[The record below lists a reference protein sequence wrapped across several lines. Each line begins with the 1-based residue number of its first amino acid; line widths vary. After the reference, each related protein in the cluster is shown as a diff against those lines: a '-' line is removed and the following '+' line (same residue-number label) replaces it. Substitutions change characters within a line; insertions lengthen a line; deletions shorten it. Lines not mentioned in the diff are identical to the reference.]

1 MSCPYQFYEDEN
13 SYYPMLYCK
22 LTTRPCLYRK
32 RCDLEQKYVRI
43 DGDDDC
49 YILMEQTKRD
59 IPNGS
64 YFVKA
69 TQVLPNGYYR
79 LYVEVGNGVIE
90 YPTKFKEFNQNYIYL
105 KDNQVSLTPI
115 KEKAVEVVE
124 EKPKTSR
131 KKKKT
136 EE

>member
-49 YILMEQTKRD
+49 YILMEEIKRD

-79 LYVEVGNGVIE
+79 LYVEVGDNVIE
-90 YPTKFKEFNQNYIYL
+90 YPTRFKEFNQNYVYL
-105 KDNQVSLTPI
+105 KDNQVSLTPV
-115 KEKAVEVVE
+115 KERAVETFK
-124 EKPKTSR
+124 EKPKTNG

>member
-1 MSCPYQFYEDEN
+1 
-13 SYYPMLYCK
+13 
-22 LTTRPCLYRK
+22 
-32 RCDLEQKYVRI
+32 
-43 DGDDDC
+43 
-49 YILMEQTKRD
+49 MEQTKKD

-79 LYVEVGNGVIE
+79 LYVEVGDNVIE
-90 YPTKFKEFNQNYIYL
+90 YPTRFKEFNQNYVYL

-115 KEKAVEVVE
+115 KERAVEVVE

-131 KKKKT
+131 KKKRT